1 MKKVQKRG
9 KGIVYLFLFAI
20 MLFAASCANQ
30 GKKESTQQKLEQE
43 PKTVKK
49 EAVTEEKQDSVMFQK
64 KLAFFKKFDVDNNK
78 KISEKEYLS
87 MASQKFAALDANHD
101 GKLTA
106 DESDLVTAIAPQGK
120 NFVTKQQFLDYY
132 KKKFQNMDKNKDNYV
147 TMEELD
153 VREN

>member
-1 MKKVQKRG
+1 MKRIMLSG
-9 KGIVYLFLFAI
+9 KGIVYLFLFSTL
-20 MLFAASCANQ
+20 LFAASCANQ
-30 GKKESTQQKLEQE
+30 GKKESAQQKLEQE

-49 EAVTEEKQDSVMFQK
+49 EAVVEEKQDSVMFQK
-64 KLAFFKKFDVDNNK
+64 KLDFFKKFDVNNNK
-78 KISEKEYLS
+78 KISVKEYLS
-87 MASQKFAALDANHD
+87 MASQKFEALDGNHD

-106 DESDLVTAIAPQGK
+106 DESDLVTAIAQGK
-120 NFVTKQQFLDYY
+120 DFVTKQQFLDYY

>member
-1 MKKVQKRG
+1 MKRIMLSG
-9 KGIVYLFLFAI
+9 KGIVYLFLFSTL
-20 MLFAASCANQ
+20 LFAASCANQ

-49 EAVTEEKQDSVMFQK
+49 EAVVEEKQDSVMFQK
-64 KLAFFKKFDVDNNK
+64 KLAFFKKFDVNNDK

-101 GKLTA
+101 GKLTK
-106 DESDLVTAIAPQGK
+106 DESDLVVSIAPQGK

-132 KKKFQNMDKNKDNYV
+132 KKKFQAMDKNKDNYV

-153 VREN
+153 IREN